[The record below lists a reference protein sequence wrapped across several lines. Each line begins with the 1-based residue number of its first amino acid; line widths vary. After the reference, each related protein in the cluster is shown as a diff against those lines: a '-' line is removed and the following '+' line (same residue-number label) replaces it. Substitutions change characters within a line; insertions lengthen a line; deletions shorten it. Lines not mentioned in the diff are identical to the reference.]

1 MIILL
6 GIGLAILLLAG
17 VLFRGIMK
25 AVYFL
30 VCLISGAA
38 GAHTATK
45 YNWGVEEMEY
55 EDGVSIRQESNT
67 GKSDSFFLYAGRGH
81 LGGGISGGK

>member
-6 GIGLAILLLAG
+6 SVVLAILFLAG

-25 AVYFL
+25 AVYFS
-30 VCLISGAA
+30 VCLIFGAA
-38 GAHTATK
+38 GAHIATK
-45 YNWGVEEMEY
+45 YNWGVDEMEY
-55 EDGVSIRQESNT
+55 EEGVSIRQESNT

>member
-1 MIILL
+1 MIVLL
-6 GIGLAILLLAG
+6 GIGLV
-17 VLFRGIMK
+17 VLFLIGSIFRGVFK
-25 AVYFL
+25 GVYFL
-30 VCLISGAA
+30 ICLLSGGA

-45 YNWGVEEMEY
+45 YNWGVDEMEY

-67 GKSDSFFLYAGRGH
+67 GRPSLFFLYAGRGH